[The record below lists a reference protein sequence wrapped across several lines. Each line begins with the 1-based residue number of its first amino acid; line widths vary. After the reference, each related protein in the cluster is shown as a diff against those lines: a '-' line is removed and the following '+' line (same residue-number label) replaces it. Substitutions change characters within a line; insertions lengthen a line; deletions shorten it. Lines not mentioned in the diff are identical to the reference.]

1 MQSEGAPHLL
11 YFSRLSTQPTLQIL
25 ESRWPWFRRQM
36 DGFVERA
43 RRTAASMPP
52 NRMHVPL
59 KAGPSGIDEDE
70 ELGVGAGLTP
80 RGASMFDGD
89 ADGARD
95 PRLMPRSFNVP
106 APYPVGSAFV
116 FGIRSC

>member
-1 MQSEGAPHLL
+1 
-11 YFSRLSTQPTLQIL
+11 
-25 ESRWPWFRRQM
+25 M

-106 APYPVGSAFV
+106 APYPVSVDFCIWVKGNADGVSF
-116 FGIRSC
+116 